1 MLFVSNENNFT
12 RFLFKIVRSVLAF
25 RTESNFDISRNP
37 YPGFRQ
43 VNKCINVSACTD
55 HIPDTLLVF

>member
-12 RFLFKIVRSVLAF
+12 RFLFKIVRSVF